1 MEGKMNDLT
10 EFNSSNLESQ
20 LMHYAVSEVYLER
33 MMKDIKPEWIINNFH
48 NSIFEIVSEYYLT
61 SGRMPNQLCDW
72 RSCLWTKLSFR
83 FQFCY

>member
-33 MMKDIKPEWIINNFH
+33 MMKDIKSEWIINDYH
-48 NSIFEIVSEYYLT
+48 NAIFEIVSEYYLT
-61 SGRMPNQLCDW
+61 SGRMPNQDIVSLK
-72 RSCLWTKLSFR
+72 LKLSEASS
-83 FQFCY
+83 